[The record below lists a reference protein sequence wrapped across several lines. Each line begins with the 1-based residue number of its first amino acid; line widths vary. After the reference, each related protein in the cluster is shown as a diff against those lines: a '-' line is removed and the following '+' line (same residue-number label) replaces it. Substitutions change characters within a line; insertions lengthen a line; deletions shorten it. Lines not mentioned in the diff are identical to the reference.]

1 MWTHIPKTYYPSTQ
15 VEEDSTS
22 HLEWLFP
29 ILEQSVTWRET
40 SHPAAYWS
48 KRCKQVSWM
57 MHLFGQIPQPSMAN
71 LGVEKWI
78 GLLDDSPVSHGQSP
92 EKGKEKKTR
101 DGYGMTSNKLLA
113 KYNQK
118 ESSWKTCQ
126 VSLLDTE
133 STPYLER
140 FPNWGM
146 TQDGVMSKLPMLELP
161 TVGQESSSWRTT
173 AASDGEGGIKKIIKG
188 SNSQY
193 KLRDHSVHV
202 VNTWGTPKARDWKDT
217 LNTVPPSVAKG
228 THGASLGQSVAKW
241 MTPNTLDGI
250 EPRSKEAMKRQ
261 FQTTRKGRT
270 QPANLREQVIP
281 EMHPENILNSE
292 ITSSHQVQN
301 QTNGTTSEKSD
312 RVLSQQSKNLRLNPR
327 FGEWLMGWMVGLT
340 ELTDFE
346 SWEME
351 LYRYKQLMHLNY
363 LWKKYNA

>member
-1 MWTHIPKTYYPSTQ
+1 MKSSKKPQSLPMSVSSYSPVQLTSTKELRMWLQPAFPVNHSVSRAREKERTIP
-15 VEEDSTS
+15 
-22 HLEWLFP
+22 
-29 ILEQSVTWRET
+29 ET
-40 SHPAAYWS
+40 SS
-48 KRCKQVSWM
+48 LKRSRSFAEYDQDT
-57 MHLFGQIPQPSMAN
+57 H
-71 LGVEKWI
+71 
-78 GLLDDSPVSHGQSP
+78 
-92 EKGKEKKTR
+92 
-101 DGYGMTSNKLLA
+101 
-113 KYNQK
+113 
-118 ESSWKTCQ
+118 SWKTCQ
-126 VSLLDTE
+126 VSLLDME

-146 TQDGVMSKLPMLELP
+146 TQDGVMSKLPMSVLP
-161 TVGQESSSWRTT
+161 TVGHESSSWRTT

-193 KLRDHSVHV
+193 KLRAHSVHV

-270 QPANLREQVIP
+270 QPANLRELVIP
-281 EMHPENILNSE
+281 ELHPSNLE
-292 ITSSHQVQN
+292 SSHQVQN
-301 QTNGTTSEKSD
+301 QKNGITSGKSD
-312 RVLSQQSKNLRLNPR
+312 QVLSQQSKNLRLNPR

-346 SWEME
+346 SWETE
-351 LYRYKQLMHLNY
+351 SYHYKQLMHLNY
-363 LWKKYNA
+363 LWIKYNA

>member
-15 VEEDSTS
+15 ELEDSTS
-22 HLEWLFP
+22 HLDWLFP

-78 GLLDDSPVSHGQSP
+78 GSLGDSPVSHGQSL
-92 EKGKEKKTR
+92 EKEKEQKTK
-101 DGYGMTSNKLLA
+101 DGFGMTSNKLLA

-146 TQDGVMSKLPMLELP
+146 TQDGVMSKLPMSVLP
-161 TVGQESSSWRTT
+161 TVGHESSSWRTT

-281 EMHPENILNSE
+281 ELHPSNLE
-292 ITSSHQVQN
+292 SSHQVQN
-301 QTNGTTSEKSD
+301 QKNGITSGKSD
-312 RVLSQQSKNLRLNPR
+312 QVLSQQSKNLRLNPR

-346 SWEME
+346 SWETE
-351 LYRYKQLMHLNY
+351 SYHYKQLMHLNY
-363 LWKKYNA
+363 LWIKYNA